1 MVPKIYV
8 KADFFSVTCRK
19 ITFSGFSAKL
29 QHFQRFFGLQKIVW
43 LGGLRQWLG
52 GSHSTSTLTWGFS
65 LNSQWQGSHS
75 TSRMK
80 FLTVK
85 KYSLTV
91 SHETTT
97 V

>member
-52 GSHSTSTLTWGFS
+52 GIYGRVLTQ
-65 LNSQWQGSHS
+65 LQ
-75 TSRMK
+75 
-80 FLTVK
+80 
-85 KYSLTV
+85 
-91 SHETTT
+91 E
-97 V
+97 